1 MAEYRVVGVE
11 IEGGSERG
19 GDPHVTFLC
28 LEDGRRLPS
37 PRVMSNLRYGIERY
51 YTEVAGIRAHLR
63 VVGPCSRCG
72 EPYLRAD
79 EGATLPDNLLGLP
92 GCPTPR
98 PAGTKRPAMRP

>member
-28 LEDGRRLPS
+28 LADDRRVPT
-37 PRVMSNLRYGIERY
+37 PRAISNLRYGVERY
-51 YTEVAGIRAHLR
+51 YTEIAGVRAHLR

-72 EPYLRAD
+72 EAYLRAD
-79 EGATLPDNLLGLP
+79 EGATLPDNLLSLP
-92 GCPTPR
+92 GCPPR
-98 PAGTKRPAMRP
+98 RVGTKRPPARP